1 MKNMHQKDNNSIIS
15 DLFKLFNQA
24 DTTMQKQRKRKKKM
38 EFKKIE
44 INGITKSIDKITTN
58 DMITF
63 IEKEHPEDRKK
74 FAKLVFDNTKV
85 YNHMAA
91 KNKFLQ
97 LYFPEVLK
105 KEVQPK
111 ISDTIYSWLSLEE
124 D

>member
-1 MKNMHQKDNNSIIS
+1 
-15 DLFKLFNQA
+15 
-24 DTTMQKQRKRKKKM
+24 M